1 MFLTSI
7 CPSDFIGRFK
17 LCVGV
22 APACLA
28 LISASTAYGATGIAA
43 IDQNPNLSVSADLRV
58 RYEADWDSQTAAGVP
73 RNDRQRG
80 RVRARLGAGYKLSSD
95 WSVGTR
101 LRTGNRESQQS
112 PHLTFSSNDGPSDDF
127 EVSFDRYFIQYKKD
141 AVTAWAGRNTSPF
154 WHQNELFWDE
164 DVTPTGVAGSIDS
177 KQGSGTL
184 TATAGA
190 FALPDGAVELNGQLF
205 AGQVKYTVPLKP
217 SQFTV
222 AAGLHSFEGEKGAR
236 YLRNRNGER
245 DYLVGIVSAQWT
257 IPLDGVP
264 FALGIDL
271 IENLESYS
279 AADVAPWAPLHANE
293 TSGYVLSAQ
302 YGQLKQ
308 AKDWLVGHLSRAH
321 RKSRRQRLLRAGR
334 LGAFRECLTVR
345 PDRHRRTGIPR
356 RVCVF

>member
-1 MFLTSI
+1 
-7 CPSDFIGRFK
+7 
-17 LCVGV
+17 
-22 APACLA
+22 
-28 LISASTAYGATGIAA
+28 
-43 IDQNPNLSVSADLRV
+43 
-58 RYEADWDSQTAAGVP
+58 
-73 RNDRQRG
+73 
-80 RVRARLGAGYKLSSD
+80 VRARLGAGYKLSSD

-279 AADVAPWAPLHANE
+279 AADVAPWAPFHANE

-308 AKDWLVGHLSRAH
+308 AKDWLVGIYLAHIESLAVNASYAQDDWARFGSASQSDLTDIEGQEFRA
-321 RKSRRQRLLRAGR
+321 AY
-334 LGAFRECLTVR
+334 AFSKNVNVMARMFFVEAITTPQDGKR
-345 PDRHRRTGIPR
+345 F
-356 RVCVF
+356 RVDLNWKL